1 MRSEDAKAGPNHP
14 SNPEVVGSAFGERLA
29 ALEAKMAFV
38 ATREDVALVR
48 KEISN
53 STAALSTLIANREA
67 SMQRWLLG
75 ITSAALA
82 SVVITLLRTFAV

>member
-1 MRSEDAKAGPNHP
+1 MSSEDAKTVSNRR
-14 SNPEVVGSAFGERLA
+14 SNPEAAGSAFGERLA

-38 ATREDVALVR
+38 ATREDIALVR
-48 KEISN
+48 KEIAN

-82 SVVITLLRTFAV
+82 SVVITLLRTFA